1 MTARLVSRVVINGAK
16 QVDMGDP
23 VRQVEIG
30 PVGSRL
36 PMGPVL
42 NATLRPDGVF
52 AEFAERTVTLNADWL
67 RDNCPC
73 DACRIVQTDE
83 RRYQPW
89 QQTSAAEVAQVATA
103 DGTLSITWSDGHESV
118 FAPTAWERIDGATR
132 RGTYTANLWTA
143 GYEIDRFDHD
153 EAVNDSV
160 TRRRLFEAFMRA
172 GAVVV
177 TGAPTVPGTVI
188 DFVQA
193 LNLTL
198 HDSSLGL
205 IFDVKVDP
213 AGFNV
218 AFTNEYIP
226 PHNDNAQYTDP
237 PSGQVL
243 AMLVNDAVGG
253 ESVVVDGWSV
263 LEQLQSIDPSA
274 IDVLCRVAVGFRQ
287 YSTTAEGFTR
297 AAMVVRAPSGRFTHL
312 RFSNQLRQPLPF
324 DHPDLSEW
332 YRAYRL
338 LGTIVTDPANHVSFR
353 LNAGD
358 MLFVNGYRILH
369 SRTAFDAAGAR
380 HLQDVYFDVDD
391 VVGNL
396 ARLTGEA
403 TNAMV
408 NS

>member
-1 MTARLVSRVVINGAK
+1 MGEVVT
-16 QVDMGDP
+16 
-23 VRQVEIG
+23 QVEIG
-30 PVGSRL
+30 PVGTRL
-36 PMGPVL
+36 PTGAVL
-42 NATLRPDGVF
+42 SATMQPGGVA
-52 AEFAERTVTLNADWL
+52 AEFVERTITLNADWL

-83 RRYQPW
+83 RRFQPW
-89 QQTSAAEVAQVATA
+89 QLPAGAEIAGVSAA
-103 DGTLSITWSDGHESV
+103 DGHLCITWVDGHESV
-118 FAPTAWERIDGATR
+118 FAPSVWGRIDTATR

-143 GYEIDRFDHD
+143 GHVIERFDHD
-153 EAVNDSV
+153 EAVNDLV
-160 TRRRLFEAFMRA
+160 TRRRLFESFMRD
-172 GAVVV
+172 GAIVV

-188 DFVQA
+188 DFVKA

-243 AMLVNDAVGG
+243 AMMVNDASGG
-253 ESVVVDGWSV
+253 ESVVVDGWAV
-263 LEQLQSIDPSA
+263 LEQLKSLDPAA
-274 IDVLCRVAVGFRQ
+274 IDALCRVAVGFRQ

-297 AAMVVRAPSGRFTHL
+297 AALVVRSPSGRFTHL

-324 DHPDLSEW
+324 DHPELAEW

-338 LGTIVTDPANHVSFR
+338 LGAIVTDPANHVSFR

-358 MLFVNGYRILH
+358 MLFVNGYRVLH

-396 ARLTGEA
+396 ARMTGEA

-408 NS
+408 NP